1 MTMICFV
8 TDAKGDLV
16 EVVSDTPI
24 RVFSV
29 DDQCESD
36 RVYEF
41 SPDLNVLKI
50 GAEHVRRVLRDDPV
64 GHYYDGL
71 DTEQSQSTSPT
82 QTPSANAFGAEA
94 EGPNVGRS
102 CEFKEVVDV
111 EGWTSLYRYIES
123 IGNVPPGLLLGP
135 FFRGW
140 AEANAP
146 ELLGGPA
153 IEEDLEGG
161 E

>member
-1 MTMICFV
+1 MIKVCIV

-24 RVFSV
+24 RVFWV

-64 GHYYDGL
+64 GHYYDWL

-82 QTPSANAFGAEA
+82 QPTPTEHRGGAQTQSANAFGAEA

-111 EGWTSLYRYIES
+111 EGWTSLYRYIKS
-123 IGNVPPGLLLGP
+123 LGVPPDLLFGP
-135 FFRGW
+135 NFRGW
-140 AEANAP
+140 
-146 ELLGGPA
+146 G
-153 IEEDLEGG
+153 EEDLEGG